1 LFSLRTSLLPQI
13 GASIVKVM
21 DSFNKFN
28 RDIHSKRKDMVLS
41 VAQVKEIL
49 SLAALS
55 ADSLDFPIA
64 SSFDPEEFKKL
75 TIE

>member
-1 LFSLRTSLLPQI
+1 
-13 GASIVKVM
+13 
-21 DSFNKFN
+21 
-28 RDIHSKRKDMVLS
+28 MVLS